1 MRHPEF
7 ELVDPGVSFGRPG
20 LSWGQVA
27 AFAADATAPAADLTL
42 CRRITPADGGEG
54 HFVALLH
61 RRGENTGAAAVAA
74 PAKADAVARE
84 ATALYA
90 DCFADEPQ
98 GRFAV
103 YGQQVH
109 LLPPELPELGGLPIV
124 SAGFAVAELCKNR
137 LEPCHA
143 AFMAAR
149 AADCRRLVNLTRDD
163 PRVTAFLRGEQ
174 IEAPDDLKGW
184 TAVAVEGI
192 TLGFGKVSGGTLKNR
207 YPKGLRLLAR

>member
-1 MRHPEF
+1 MYSAILQRTNHN
-7 ELVDPGVSFGRPG
+7 L
-20 LSWGQVA
+20 A
-27 AFAADATAPAADLTL
+27 
-42 CRRITPADGGEG
+42 PADGGEG